1 MTDLAEQL
9 RAAADDMDG
18 ELLPFAR
25 MYTQL
30 ADRIEAYE
38 VEITRFHGALR
49 LIASGRPYPMRIAR
63 EALEKKSS

>member
-38 VEITRFHGALR
+38 VEIVQLEAALK
-49 LIASGRPYPMRIAR
+49 RIAGGWPKPMQLAR
-63 EALEKKSS
+63 ETLEKKK

>member
-38 VEITRFHGALR
+38 VEIVQLETALKR
-49 LIASGRPYPMRIAR
+49 IASGWPKPMQLAR
-63 EALEKKSS
+63 ETLEKKK

>member
-38 VEITRFHGALR
+38 AEIVQLEAALKR
-49 LIASGRPYPMRIAR
+49 IASGWPKPMQLAR
-63 EALEKKSS
+63 ETLEKKK

>member
-1 MTDLAEQL
+1 MSDLAEQL

-38 VEITRFHGALR
+38 VEIVQLEAALK
-49 LIASGRPYPMRIAR
+49 RIAGGWPKPMQLAR
-63 EALEKKSS
+63 ETLEKKK

>member
-25 MYTQL
+25 MYMQL

-38 VEITRFHGALR
+38 VEIVQLEAALK
-49 LIASGRPYPMRIAR
+49 RIAGGWPKPMQLAR
-63 EALEKKSS
+63 ETLEKKK

>member
-38 VEITRFHGALR
+38 VEIVLLEAALKR
-49 LIASGRPYPMRIAR
+49 IASGWPKPMQLAR
-63 EALEKKSS
+63 ETLEKKK

>member
-1 MTDLAEQL
+1 MG
-9 RAAADDMDG
+9 G

-38 VEITRFHGALR
+38 VEIVQLEAALKR
-49 LIASGRPYPMRIAR
+49 IASGWPKPMQLAR
-63 EALEKKSS
+63 ETLEKKK

>member
-25 MYTQL
+25 MYMQL

-38 VEITRFHGALR
+38 VEIVQLEAALKR
-49 LIASGRPYPMRIAR
+49 IASGWPKPMQLAR
-63 EALEKKSS
+63 ETLEKKK